1 MFCPFCGHQNR
12 EGKKFCRQCGRTL
25 PPPRSSVGTTPLSH
39 YHTFAEELNLLENSA
54 STTNNSSSSL
64 PASLIDQSIYS
75 SFSESIDKS
84 AKVPAPTP
92 AKWQPDIAVKTSEGF
107 APTPEIEQPL
117 DQFTHQLLPDT
128 VGFEVPKSPSS
139 IGVYSKSTPT
149 SLNGNISNVSSSVGS
164 FSQTKLESLNN
175 PIAKKSSNGS
185 LANPIVDFSDY
196 GDPEFNTTE
205 EMEALADRG
214 VEKTADIPVLTERT
228 ADMPVLTEK
237 TADIPI
243 LPERNIAVT
252 PTAKP
257 INSMPSI
264 APSILPSAN
273 TVANIVKPQTTTS
286 LSKSAE
292 ATIGTIR
299 TISNVTP
306 SRTATGVLS
315 ITSPTGDIV
324 ENTKR
329 IEQIILIIIVL
340 IALIGIGILVWIL
353 VLRPLGI
360 AYLPIN
366 SFGNLFA

>member
-25 PPPRSSVGTTPLSH
+25 PPPRSSVGTTPLPH

-54 STTNNSSSSL
+54 SITSNP
-64 PASLIDQSIYS
+64 PASLIDQSIYN
-75 SFSESIDKS
+75 SFSETIDKS
-84 AKVPAPTP
+84 AKVSSPAP

-107 APTPEIEQPL
+107 AASSEIEKPL

-139 IGVYSKSTPT
+139 ISNNVYSKSTPT
-149 SLNGNISNVSSSVGS
+149 NLASNSASVSSSVSSVGS
-164 FSQTKLESLNN
+164 FSQAKLESLNN
-175 PIAKKSSNGS
+175 SIAKKSSNGS
-185 LANPIVDFSDY
+185 LATPIVDFSDY

-205 EMEALADRG
+205 EMEALADKG
-214 VEKTADIPVLTERT
+214 WEKTADIPVLTERT

-243 LPERNIAVT
+243 LPERNVSVPTT
-252 PTAKP
+252 PTP
-257 INSMPSI
+257 ISASPSI
-264 APSILPSAN
+264 VPSILAN
-273 TVANIVKPQTTTS
+273 PVKPQTTTNF
-286 LSKSAE
+286 SKSNE
-292 ATIGTIR
+292 STIGTIR
-299 TISNVTP
+299 TISNVAP
-306 SRTATGVLS
+306 SSAATGVLS
-315 ITSPTGDIV
+315 ITSPTADLV

-340 IALIGIGILVWIL
+340 IALIGMGILLWIL

-366 SFGNLFA
+366 SFSNLFA

>member
-12 EGKKFCRQCGRTL
+12 EGKKFCRQCGRTM

-39 YHTFAEELNLLENSA
+39 YHTFAEELNLIENPAPS
-54 STTNNSSSSL
+54 NNN
-64 PASLIDQSIYS
+64 PAVSLIDQSIYS

-84 AKVPAPTP
+84 AKVPPA
-92 AKWQPDIAVKTSEGF
+92 AKWQPDIAVKTSETF
-107 APTPEIEQPL
+107 AASSEIEQPL

-128 VGFEVPKSPSS
+128 VGFEVPKSQSS
-139 IGVYSKSTPT
+139 ANNNVYSKSTPT
-149 SLNGNISNVSSSVGS
+149 SLNSNIGNVSSSVGS
-164 FSQTKLESLNN
+164 FSQAKLESLNAS
-175 PIAKKSSNGS
+175 IAKKSSNGS

-196 GDPEFNTTE
+196 GEPEFNTTE
-205 EMEALADRG
+205 EMEALADKG
-214 VEKTADIPVLTERT
+214 WEKTADIPVLTERT

-237 TADIPI
+237 TADIPV
-243 LPERNIAVT
+243 LPERNVNVT
-252 PTAKP
+252 PMAKP

-273 TVANIVKPQTTTS
+273 TVKPQANTS
-286 LSKSAE
+286 FSKSAE
-292 ATIGTIR
+292 TTIGTIR

-306 SRTATGVLS
+306 SSSATGVLS
-315 ITSPTGDIV
+315 ITSPTGDLV

-366 SFGNLFA
+366 SFGNLFT

>member
-12 EGKKFCRQCGRTL
+12 EGKKFCRQCGRTM

-39 YHTFAEELNLLENSA
+39 YQTFAEELNLLENP
-54 STTNNSSSSL
+54 TPPNNT
-64 PASLIDQSIYS
+64 PPISLIDQSIYS

-84 AKVPAPTP
+84 AKVPSA
-92 AKWQPDIAVKTSEGF
+92 AKWQPDIATKTSEGF
-107 APTPEIEQPL
+107 AASSEIEQTL

-139 IGVYSKSTPT
+139 ISVYSKSTPT
-149 SLNGNISNVSSSVGS
+149 SLNSNISNMSSSVGS
-164 FSQTKLESLNN
+164 FSQAKLESLNTSVAN
-175 PIAKKSSNGS
+175 VAKKSSNGS

-205 EMEALADRG
+205 EMEALSDRG
-214 VEKTADIPVLTERT
+214 IEKTADIPVLTERT
-228 ADMPVLTEK
+228 ADMPVLMEK
-237 TADIPI
+237 TEDIPI
-243 LPERNIAVT
+243 LPERSINAVS
-252 PTAKP
+252 TAKP
-257 INSMPSI
+257 INS
-264 APSILPSAN
+264 APGVVASILPIAN
-273 TVANIVKPQTTTS
+273 TVKPQVNTS
-286 LSKSAE
+286 FSKSTE
-292 ATIGTIR
+292 TIGTIR

-306 SRTATGVLS
+306 SHSTTGVLS
-315 ITSPTGDIV
+315 INSPTGNLV

-329 IEQIILIIIVL
+329 IEQIILIIIVF

>member
-1 MFCPFCGHQNR
+1 MMFCPFCGHQNR
-12 EGKKFCRQCGRTL
+12 EGKKFCRQCGRTM
-25 PPPRSSVGTTPLSH
+25 PPPRSSVGTTPLPH
-39 YHTFAEELNLLENSA
+39 YHTFAEELNLLENQA
-54 STTNNSSSSL
+54 SLTNNP
-64 PASLIDQSIYS
+64 PASLIDQSIYN
-75 SFSESIDKS
+75 SFSETIDKS
-84 AKVPAPTP
+84 PKVSVPTP

-107 APTPEIEQPL
+107 AASPELEQPL

-128 VGFEVPKSPSS
+128 IGFEVPKSPSS
-139 IGVYSKSTPT
+139 ISVYSKSTPT
-149 SLNGNISNVSSSVGS
+149 SLNGNIGSVPSSVGS
-164 FSQTKLESLNN
+164 FSQAKLESLNTSV
-175 PIAKKSSNGS
+175 AKKSSNGS

-196 GDPEFNTTE
+196 AEPEFNTTE

-214 VEKTADIPVLTERT
+214 MEKTADIPVLTERT

-243 LPERNIAVT
+243 LPERNIGT
-252 PTAKP
+252 PPIAKS
-257 INSMPSI
+257 INSAPVI
-264 APSILPSAN
+264 TPSILPVAN
-273 TVANIVKPQTTTS
+273 TVKPQATTS
-286 LSKSAE
+286 FSKSTE

-299 TISNVTP
+299 TISNATP
-306 SRTATGVLS
+306 TRAATGVLS
-315 ITSPTGDIV
+315 ITSPTQDLV

-340 IALIGIGILVWIL
+340 IALIGIGILVWVL